1 MGMGRPG
8 GEAAAT
14 VAGEG
19 AGYLRRVCKAGFRRR
34 VSTRRPRAAWFF
46 VGALTPAVPQ
56 TKPSPACGKS
66 GGTEGCTF

>member
-1 MGMGRPG
+1 MRMGRPG

-46 VGALTPAVPQ
+46 VVQNHTLDVWYKRA
-56 TKPSPACGKS
+56 
-66 GGTEGCTF
+66 